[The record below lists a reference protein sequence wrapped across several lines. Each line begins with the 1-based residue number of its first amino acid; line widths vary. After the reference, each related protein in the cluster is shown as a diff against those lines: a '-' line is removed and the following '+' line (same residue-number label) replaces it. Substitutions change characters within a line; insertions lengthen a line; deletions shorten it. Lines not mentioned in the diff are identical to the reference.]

1 MAKNMSEEA
10 MQSPF
15 MRQQKIM
22 LYILPLVFGIG
33 GINFPIG
40 VLVYWTTT
48 NLWTM
53 VQQFYV
59 IRRMPTPGSPA
70 AKALADRRAK
80 KGLPMVPLLGE
91 RKTEPAIETVPE
103 PRGQRVQPQRKK
115 RKKR

>member
-48 NLWTM
+48 NVWTM
-53 VQQFYV
+53 AQQFYV

-80 KGLPMVPLLGE
+80 KGLPAVPLLGE

-103 PRGQRVQPQRKK
+103 PRVQRVQPQRKK